1 MPAKLSKLNQSVEKS
16 LQIIE
21 ILAKERSPM
30 RLQDIAAA
38 CGMPAS
44 TVLRML
50 NTLLVYGYINQDP
63 VSLQYSLSLKFAQ
76 IGSVVCETVSLRD
89 IAHPFLVK
97 LSRSCSESSCLAVEE
112 NMEVVYTDVQDGPD
126 NMLKIMQRIG
136 KRAPM
141 HATGIGKLL
150 LLNYD
155 NKAIDRYIKEK
166 GLPVLSPNTLTTKKA
181 LLEEL
186 ERIRKQGYAMDN
198 EECELGARC
207 VAAPIR
213 DYTGRIV
220 AGISVSGPLS
230 RLPMTDIEKV
240 APLVV
245 ETAED
250 ISKLLAY
257 DAKAAG
263 KE

>member
-1 MPAKLSKLNQSVEKS
+1 
-16 LQIIE
+16 
-21 ILAKERSPM
+21 
-30 RLQDIAAA
+30 
-38 CGMPAS
+38 
-44 TVLRML
+44 
-50 NTLLVYGYINQDP
+50 
-63 VSLQYSLSLKFAQ
+63 
-76 IGSVVCETVSLRD
+76 
-89 IAHPFLVK
+89 
-97 LSRSCSESSCLAVEE
+97 
-112 NMEVVYTDVQDGPD
+112 
-126 NMLKIMQRIG
+126 
-136 KRAPM
+136 
-141 HATGIGKLL
+141 
-150 LLNYD
+150 
-155 NKAIDRYIKEK
+155 
-166 GLPVLSPNTLTTKKA
+166 
-181 LLEEL
+181 
-186 ERIRKQGYAMDN
+186 MDN